1 MSVEARE
8 DIDEE
13 GDEWVLQDGKHLC
26 PMVTGCI
33 RAKYCHD
40 NMSDAFNKVLSIAY
54 GNEYNMPNI
63 VIFSNSRFQW
73 CKKLSF
79 SDPYI

>member
-13 GDEWVLQDGKHLC
+13 DDEWLRDVFGQN
-26 PMVTGCI
+26 T
-33 RAKYCHD
+33 CHD
-40 NMSDAFNKVLSIAY
+40 TRLADSFIKHVGRLQQCNALSIAY